1 MPGGD
6 RRGPEGAGPMTG
18 RGAGFCSGNDQPG
31 YMSSGTGRGMAMR
44 RGGGFG
50 ARRMDR
56 FIPRP
61 GGIGRGGRF
70 GGYGMNRGYR
80 GYAERVPAADTAAA
94 AAEER
99 SMLAAEAEM
108 LQRELDA
115 IRKRID
121 SIDGGKK

>member
-1 MPGGD
+1 
-6 RRGPEGAGPMTG
+6 MTG

-56 FIPRP
+56 FISRP
-61 GGIGRGGRF
+61 GTGRGGRF
-70 GGYGMNRGYR
+70 GGYGINRGYR
-80 GYAERVPAADTAAA
+80 GYDERVPAAGTAAA

-99 SMLAAEAEM
+99 SALAAEAEM

-121 SIDGGKK
+121 SIDGSKK